1 MAELPVKMGQ
11 TVTFSKTVTET
22 DVVMFAGISGD
33 FAPPHTNAAY
43 METTSYGQR
52 IAHGALLVG
61 YMSTA
66 STMIADGWGD
76 PEVTAVS
83 LGYDG
88 IRFVAP
94 VFFGDTVAVKYT
106 VAELQPERMRAV
118 AEIEVTN
125 QRGEVVAVA
134 KHIIKWVKND

>member
-1 MAELPVKMGQ
+1 M
-11 TVTFSKTVTET
+11 
-22 DVVMFAGISGD
+22 
-33 FAPPHTNAAY
+33 
-43 METTSYGQR
+43 
-52 IAHGALLVG
+52 
-61 YMSTA
+61 
-66 STMIADGWGD
+66 
-76 PEVTAVS
+76 
-83 LGYDG
+83 
-88 IRFVAP
+88 AP